1 MADPEIRITAH
12 YSLASETLVR
22 LPSELC
28 DRLLAYLQRWGEP
41 SEQIKAAEHLLSVNG
56 VRLPLLDYLAR
67 AYLAAGQAEKALTL
81 IEQRQ
86 RRNTTFTSQALEAT
100 ALLRIGRR
108 DAARHVAQELAR
120 THPTN
125 PIAILSA
132 AKTLLESDDGEL
144 ALTLVETYRQHKPY
158 DLAALLMTAHIALA
172 LGRRDLA
179 EAQLQRLGS
188 GVPVGMEVEQLIQ
201 LEQLATQLGKLETAN
216 AARLELQRR
225 HQQDLAALQQL
236 LSPFVEGA
244 DLLTKDPHAFYEHY
258 TGLDAVQLT
267 PEERRH
273 IQLHAIRHFGFEQL
287 RKGQA
292 ETIALALLRKQSVLM
307 VMPTGG
313 GKSLCYQLPALLSPH
328 ATLVISPLIALM
340 KDQVEGLPRAAR
352 PLAVFIN
359 STLSDAEVAER
370 TEGIVQGKYKLIYAA
385 PERLRQRTFLHALR
399 RAGVDLF
406 VVDEAHCVSMWGH
419 DFRPDYLFIRK
430 ARRELGA
437 PRALAM
443 TATAPP
449 RIRDEIIEMLMDT
462 EEDTQG
468 DTPPTRPY
476 VIALDIFRPNLHL
489 SALQFQNEEEKL
501 SALVDYVC
509 NTEGSGI
516 VYVNTRSRAE
526 AIAAALQRAG
536 VRAEAYHAGLAAREP
551 VQDRFMRNQTR
562 VVVATIAFGMGI
574 DKPDIRFIVHFHPSR
589 SLEAYYQEVGRAGR
603 DGQLSQGI
611 LFYSNN
617 DWANL
622 RRWARAEQYTVDFL
636 RRVYAAIAAQ
646 LDGQTSTAPAEAA
659 ERNSDE
665 APASDHR
672 TLSGFVDLRRL
683 QQVLDSDETT
693 LRVAVSMLERADLL
707 RRGFDL
713 SREVTISVPK
723 RFNRLALE
731 ERALAR
737 LFKGLQLGPEQSA
750 TFALSDIARF
760 MGWRLEEAEARLL
773 EWQDRGVFT
782 LRFARRA
789 MFIELPPEPEDL
801 NQRLDRLLAQS
812 EAVAMRRIDDM
823 IGYAT
828 TEACRHGYISAYFG
842 SPPRTRCSVC
852 DNCTGIRPT
861 IKLPERVEHL
871 TPDDVDIEPM
881 IIDCLMS
888 LPRPVGRSGLA
899 RILAGS
905 LRAPFKPD
913 QARHYGALKALG
925 EAGAL
930 AYIDDLIEQ
939 NRLRQYNRQDYPVLA
954 PTLRGRIEAEA
965 WLAEH
970 PELAN
975 YGEASP
981 TLEEPA
987 QAPGEDAVHYTA
999 LQKALWLWRRRV
1011 AEQLGQPPY
1020 VVMRNELLL
1029 QIAETRPQTLEELAA
1044 LPGMGAQRLQHY
1056 GETILDLVK
1065 LNPPQPGDEERLAAQ
1080 RQAARQNIAA
1090 SPLNASEKPSGV
1102 AAAQMQK
1109 QIYTRLQELRQ
1120 KLAVKTRVRPYQI
1133 AGDPLLKTIAQQ
1145 APATLEELNA
1155 IPGFRTSGLAQEAVQ
1170 ILTMIEAIRMNLQ
1183 SKGGFTA

>member
-1 MADPEIRITAH
+1 MVEPEIQIAAQ
-12 YSLASETLVR
+12 YSLASEALVR

-41 SEQIKAAEHLLSVNG
+41 SEQIKAAEQLLSVNG

-67 AYLAAGQAEKALTL
+67 AYLATGQAEKALTL

-125 PIAILSA
+125 PTAILSA
-132 AKTLLESDDGEL
+132 AKTLLESGDGEL
-144 ALTLVETYRQHKPY
+144 ALTLIETYRQRKPY
-158 DLAALLMTAHIALA
+158 DLAALLMAAHIALA

-179 EAQLQRLGS
+179 DAQLQRLGS
-188 GVPVGMEVEQLIQ
+188 GVPVGMEVEQLVQ
-201 LEQLATQLGKLETAN
+201 LEQLATQMGKRETAN

-236 LSPFVEGA
+236 LSPFVEST

-273 IQLHAIRHFGFEQL
+273 IQLQAIRHFGFEHL

-292 ETIALALLRKQSVLM
+292 ETIALTLLRKQSVLM

-359 STLSDAEVAER
+359 STLSEAEVAER
-370 TEGIVQGKYKLIYAA
+370 MEGIVQGKYKLIYAA
-385 PERLRQRTFLHALR
+385 PERLRQRAFLHALR
-399 RAGVDLF
+399 RAGVDIF

-430 ARRELGA
+430 ARQELGA
-437 PRALAM
+437 PRVLAM

-462 EEDTQG
+462 EG
-468 DTPPTRPY
+468 DAQEEAPPPRPS

-489 SALQFQNEEEKL
+489 SAFQFQNEEEKL
-501 SALVDYVC
+501 AALVSHVC
-509 NTEGSGI
+509 NTGGSGI

-526 AIAAALQRAG
+526 AIAAALRRAG
-536 VRAEAYHAGLAAREP
+536 VSAEAYHAGLAAREP

-646 LDGQTSTAPAEAA
+646 LDGQATIEPTEQAGRSAREA
-659 ERNSDE
+659 S
-665 APASDHR
+665 ASDCR

-693 LRVAVSMLERADLL
+693 LRVAISMLERADLL

-713 SREVTISVPK
+713 PREVTISMPK
-723 RFNRLALE
+723 RFKSPVLE
-731 ERALAR
+731 ERAMVR
-737 LFKGLQLGPEQSA
+737 LFKGLQLGPEQAA

-773 EWQDRGVFT
+773 EWQDRRAFT

-789 MFIELPPEPEDL
+789 LFIELLPEPDDL
-801 NQRLDRLLAQS
+801 NQRLDTLLAQS
-812 EAVAMRRIDDM
+812 EAVALRRIDDM

-852 DNCTGIRPT
+852 DNCTGIRPA
-861 IKLPERVEHL
+861 IELPERVEHL

-925 EAGAL
+925 EAAAL

-939 NRLRQYNRQDYPVLA
+939 NRLRQYNRQGYPVLA

-987 QAPGEDAVHYTA
+987 QASAEDTVHYTA
-999 LQKALWLWRRRV
+999 LQKALWLWRRRL

-1020 VVMRNELLL
+1020 VVMRNELIL
-1029 QIAETRPQTLEELAA
+1029 QIAETRPQTLEELGA
-1044 LPGMGAQRLQHY
+1044 LPGMGAQRLRHY
-1056 GETILDLVK
+1056 GETILDLIK
-1065 LNPPQPGDEERLAAQ
+1065 LNPPQPGDEEKLAAQ
-1080 RQAARQNIAA
+1080 RQARQSIPA
-1090 SPLNASEKPSGV
+1090 SSLNASEKPSGV
-1102 AAAQMQK
+1102 VAAQMQK

-1120 KLAVKTRVRPYQI
+1120 KLAVKARIRPYQI

-1145 APATLEELNA
+1145 APATLEELDA

-1170 ILTMIEAIRMNLQ
+1170 IVTMIEAIRMNLQ
-1183 SKGGFTA
+1183 SKGNFTS